1 MSRVKTGV
9 IRRRRHKKILKQTKG
24 YYLTRSKL
32 FKRAHEAFIKAGE
45 YAFAGRKLKKRDFK
59 SLWIVRLN
67 AALRAQGET
76 YSSFIKK
83 IKVAKIELD
92 RKVLSEIAARNPEV
106 FNKIVEKVKAF

>member
-67 AALRAQGET
+67 AALRAQGIT
-76 YSSFIKK
+76 YSSFIKM